1 MTIWVRNLGVP
12 DVASNGGSPLLIYI
26 RELLRL
32 ARWSEVSNNGDAG
45 WPDVGGVVNNLVA
58 QPNDLQVNP
67 ANPRRIYSPSGPFTS
82 AMVGYV
88 ISLLAVNDQNRSA
101 WKIAKYIDANNIEV
115 DDQGFTPWNWVAEV
129 GITGRVT
136 RCTTALTAPTAT
148 CLWNAP
154 TGGMQARLLY
164 SSTSAQICYVRP
176 KGNAAIPLAT
186 ECTGITFNN
195 QSAWKH
201 RMHMVAEDENLL
213 IWWSTE
219 DIGFEIIMWG
229 KLIDADALDIEPNFI
244 YGKSAAATGG
254 PPTTTAPYTYEMWM
268 LDGADA
274 DIRAYPTVPKPWW
287 DGSSV
292 TPFFNYFHA
301 RLMNGRP
308 GYAPVRSMWVMLDNV
323 LTNGACVRGRIPLVG
338 QSYIGYERL
347 RPVDAIGDW
356 LHLYY
361 GLIVPRNGPND
372 QLPLVPAA

>member
-26 RELLRL
+26 RELLLL

-164 SSTSAQICYVRP
+164 SGTNAQICYVRP
-176 KGNAAIPLAT
+176 KGNAPVPLAT
-186 ECTGITFNN
+186 ECTGITFAN
-195 QSAWKH
+195 QNALKH
-201 RMHMVAEDENLL
+201 RMHMVAEDENVL

-219 DIGFEIIMWG
+219 DSDLEVVMWG
-229 KLIDADALDIEPNFI
+229 KLEDADTLDDQPNFI
-244 YGKSAAATGG
+244 YGKAV
-254 PPTTTAPYTYEMWM
+254 APSTRPHHYEMWM

-274 DIRAYPTVPKPWW
+274 NIAAYPTVPKPWW
-287 DGSSV
+287 DSSTV
-292 TPFFNYFHA
+292 VPFFDYLHA

-308 GYAPVRSMWVMLDNV
+308 GYAPVRSMWVMLANTAV
-323 LTNGACVRGRIPLVG
+323 VGACIRGRLPLIG
-338 QSYIGYERL
+338 QSYIGYERM
-347 RPVDAIGDW
+347 RPLDAAGNWMHI
-356 LHLYY
+356 YY
-361 GLIVPRNGPND
+361 GMIVPRNGPND